1 MTDDKVLTAEEK
13 EALLE
18 GVENGHIEV
27 QSGDGPRYAEVRPY
41 EIPARCR
48 LVSNSFPRLRRMNG
62 RVASAMARRVEQL
75 VSAEVA
81 MTSPDIDIM
90 PYGSF
95 CERLEG
101 LSLTAEF
108 TAAPLDGRGLVVLG
122 AGFVS
127 HLVDAFC
134 GGSGGDSERHAGEF
148 FTPGELRIASL
159 FVGDLLESVA
169 DVWQPLMQVEHV
181 LETVHHSNDIIDGL
195 EASDDVIVSTFDI
208 GFLDRQEIFYAV
220 WPTSMLTP
228 LLPAFEGRKRDRNPE
243 QDALWDQSLRSR
255 VKNSIV
261 EISSR
266 VGNSRMTLR
275 DGAALQPGDI
285 IDIADPRHGV
295 VFVKEV
301 PVLRGLFGKHEGKYA
316 IEATDWLAASG
327 DDTA

>member
-1 MTDDKVLTAEEK
+1 MTDKVLTAEEK

-18 GVENGHIEV
+18 GVESGHIEV
-27 QSGDGPRYAEVRPY
+27 QTGNGPRYAEVKTY
-41 EIPARCR
+41 EIPPRCR
-48 LVSNSFPRLRRMNG
+48 LVSNSFPRLRRMNS
-62 RVASAMARRVEQL
+62 RVASALARNVEQL

-81 MTSPDIDIM
+81 MTAPDIEIL
-90 PYGSF
+90 PYGNF
-95 CERLEG
+95 GERLED

-122 AGFVS
+122 AQFVS

-134 GGSGGDSERHAGEF
+134 GGTGGDAERHAGEF

-159 FVGDLLESVA
+159 FVEDLLASIA

-195 EASDDVIVSTFDI
+195 EASDDVIVATFEI
-208 GFLDRQEIFYAV
+208 GFLDRQETLFVV

-243 QDALWDQSLRSR
+243 QDALWDRSLRSR

-266 VGNSRMTLR
+266 VGNSQMTLR
-275 DGAALQPGDI
+275 DVAALKPGDV

-295 VFVKEV
+295 VYVKEV
-301 PVLRGLFGKHEGKYA
+301 PV
-316 IEATDWLAASG
+316 
-327 DDTA
+327 